1 MIIGAPACRAFAR
14 ATTKRTLQL
23 SPVVLTLFMIMH
35 PAPLRFLFLTLSA
48 FTALA
53 AAPAV
58 SPDAEGFVPMF
69 NGRDLSGWTNINCA
83 PETWSVRDG
92 NIYCTGKPVGG
103 LRTVRQ
109 YENFI
114 VELEW
119 RHLQRSGNSGFFAWG
134 SPINAPGVPFLRGI
148 EVQILDHGYA
158 EDFEKKNGKK
168 ADWFTTHGDVFAIHG
183 ATMNYVG
190 KTNGK
195 RSFPTEDRSK
205 PSPEWN
211 HYRIVANNGS
221 LRLHV
226 NGKEISGGDDANY
239 RKGYLALESEG
250 APVEFR
256 NLRIKELPSTG
267 ANVSNSAPLDPGWR
281 AIFNSVD
288 LRGWRTNAATAMC
301 WLVVGEKL
309 VLVRREPVEGKMAA
323 GKNSVEESG
332 RATELLWTEADFGE
346 AEFVVDFQPP
356 KTAAIA
362 MAAEAAV
369 MFRGEKIALTGAS
382 GGKFSRFTITVRGAE
397 VRVRCEESAPSA
409 PGKER
414 VSTLPDTAPA
424 RGAFGLMPTPDGGT
438 FMNLH
443 AREL

>member
-1 MIIGAPACRAFAR
+1 MKTPIVLPLICWALVALGSSLVAAE
-14 ATTKRTLQL
+14 
-23 SPVVLTLFMIMH
+23 SPT
-35 PAPLRFLFLTLSA
+35 
-48 FTALA
+48 
-53 AAPAV
+53 
-58 SPDAEGFVPMF
+58 PDADGFVPMF

-92 NIYCTGKPVGG
+92 KIYCTGKPVGG
-103 LRTVRQ
+103 LRTERH

-148 EVQILDHGYA
+148 EVQILDQGYA
-158 EDFEKKNGKK
+158 EDFEQKNGKK
-168 ADWFTTHGDVFAIHG
+168 SESFTTHGDVFAIHG
-183 ATMNYVG
+183 ATMAYVG

-267 ANVSNSAPLDPGWR
+267 AHEHNTAPLDPGWR

-288 LRGWRTNAATAMC
+288 LRGWRTSTATASR
-301 WLVVGEKL
+301 WSVVGEKL
-309 VLVRREPVEGKMAA
+309 GLKAA
-323 GKNSVEESG
+323 QADRGGNG
-332 RATELLWTEADFGE
+332 TTLATEVEFGD
-346 AEFVVDFQPP
+346 AEFIVDFQPP
-356 KTAAIA
+356 KVAAGVK
-362 MAAEAAV
+362 AAGAV
-369 MFRGEKIALTGAS
+369 LTFRGAMIELVGAES
-382 GGKFSRFTITVRGAE
+382 GKFSRFTITVRDGKM
-397 VRVRCEESAPSA
+397 RVQRDAQPATELALA
-409 PGKER
+409 VG
-414 VSTLPDTAPA
+414 APA
-424 RGAFGLMPTPDGGT
+424 RGPLGFVATSAGGT

-443 AREL
+443 ARGL

>member
-1 MIIGAPACRAFAR
+1 MTAGQTPLRWVAAERICFAAEETSFLRNGVKSPFAR
-14 ATTKRTLQL
+14 SLACLALLAFQTQL
-23 SPVVLTLFMIMH
+23 S
-35 PAPLRFLFLTLSA
+35 
-48 FTALA
+48 
-53 AAPAV
+53 AV
-58 SPDAEGFVPMF
+58 DTPRPDADGFVPMF
-69 NGRDLSGWTNINCA
+69 NGRDLTGWTNINCA
-83 PETWSVRDG
+83 PETWSVREG
-92 NIYCTGKPVGG
+92 KIYCTGKPVGG
-103 LRTVRQ
+103 LRTERQ

-148 EVQILDHGYA
+148 EVQILDQGYA
-158 EDFEKKNGKK
+158 EDFEQKNGKK
-168 ADWFTTHGDVFAIHG
+168 SDWFTAHGDVFAIHG
-183 ATMNYVG
+183 ATMAYVG

-226 NGKEISGGDDANY
+226 NGKEISGGDNANY

-267 ANVSNSAPLDPGWR
+267 ADASNTAPLDPGWR

-288 LRGWRTNAATAMC
+288 LRGWRTSAATAAR
-301 WLVVGEKL
+301 WSVVGEKL
-309 VLVRREPVEGKMAA
+309 ILKAEQADQG
-323 GKNSVEESG
+323 G
-332 RATELLWTEADFGE
+332 RGTALATE
-346 AEFVVDFQPP
+346 AEFGDAEFIVDFQPP
-356 KTAAIA
+356 K
-362 MAAEAAV
+362 AAV
-369 MFRGEKIALTGAS
+369 GAKVADAALTFRGATIDLAGAE
-382 GGKFSRFTITVRGAE
+382 GGRFSRFTITVHAGKI
-397 VRVRCEESAPSA
+397 RVQRDAHPA
-409 PGKER
+409 TER
-414 VSTLPDTAPA
+414 ALAADAPA
-424 RGAFGLMPTPDGGT
+424 RGSLGLVATSAGGT

-443 AREL
+443 ARGL

>member
-1 MIIGAPACRAFAR
+1 MNLRPASVLFVCTALVAFA
-14 ATTKRTLQL
+14 
-23 SPVVLTLFMIMH
+23 F
-35 PAPLRFLFLTLSA
+35 SA
-48 FTALA
+48 ET
-53 AAPAV
+53 PR
-58 SPDAEGFVPMF
+58 PDADGFVPMF
-69 NGRDLSGWTNINCA
+69 NGRDLTGWTNINCA

-92 NIYCTGKPVGG
+92 KIYCTGKPVGG
-103 LRTVRQ
+103 LRTVKQ

-134 SPINAPGVPFLRGI
+134 SAINAPGVPFLRGI
-148 EVQILDHGYA
+148 EVQMLDHGYA

-168 ADWFTTHGDVFAIHG
+168 SDWFTVHGDVFAIHG
-183 ATMNYVG
+183 ATMDYVG

-211 HYRIVANNGS
+211 HYRIVANNGA

-226 NGKEISGGDDANY
+226 NGKEISGGDNANY

-250 APVEFR
+250 APVEFQ

-267 ANVSNSAPLDPGWR
+267 ANESNSAPLDPGWR

-288 LRGWRTNAATAMC
+288 FRGWRTSEATAAR
-301 WLVVGEKL
+301 WAIAGEKI
-309 VLVRREPVEGKMAA
+309 VLKPSAA
-323 GKNSVEESG
+323 GAAAALLE
-332 RATELLWTEADFGE
+332 TEVQFGD
-346 AEFVVDFQPP
+346 AEFIVDFQPP
-356 KTAAIA
+356 KSAGGTPVAGAALGFHGATIRLVG
-362 MAAEAAV
+362 AEA
-369 MFRGEKIALTGAS
+369 
-382 GGKFSRFTITVRGAE
+382 GKFSRFTVTVRGATI
-397 VRVRCEESAPSA
+397 RVQRDAQ
-409 PGKER
+409 
-414 VSTLPDTAPA
+414 PA
-424 RGAFGLMPTPDGGT
+424 TELVATQGGGARSPLALIATEGGGT